1 SSEAQQNLDDAL
13 APFTTD
19 VATYEAATH
28 EHAGQAI
35 AEDADNAALHQ
46 TTERLAPLA
55 ESSRDLLK
63 AADHLHRPAGQVID
77 TLGGAGRTRDINRQ
91 RRAADEARR
100 AAVEALKPVRYFHRQ
115 ALWLQE
121 RFPEAELRDVP

>member
-1 SSEAQQNLDDAL
+1 SAQASVAPLQDFLAQSEALSKTLARHSRESGNPASSEAQQNLDDAL
-13 APFTTD
+13 ATFTTD

-63 AADHLHRPAGQVID
+63 AADHLHRLAGQVID
-77 TLGGAGRTRDINRQ
+77 TLGGAG
-91 RRAADEARR
+91 
-100 AAVEALKPVRYFHRQ
+100 
-115 ALWLQE
+115 
-121 RFPEAELRDVP
+121 